1 MKSKGPT
8 CEAVRRT
15 ARPKAAHSSAAH
27 GVDGN
32 GNGNGA
38 WFVGMADAFPAP
50 AAAVSVRRVVLLR
63 PLDGPLCAVVDAFP
77 ESPAMKRCMGAS
89 RRHGYTDKNCPATT
103 RQFIQSLKQPVCLE
117 RTCPLVTSGKPVTSA
132 AGTVDVARAW
142 K

>member
-50 AAAVSVRRVVLLR
+50 VAAVSVRRVVRLLSLNV
-63 PLDGPLCAVVDAFP
+63 PLVVVVMLPA
-77 ESPAMKRCMGAS
+77 SPAMKRCMGAS

-103 RQFIQSLKQPVCLE
+103 QEHVSSFHPWTSQGVSSVPV
-117 RTCPLVTSGKPVTSA
+117 R
-132 AGTVDVARAW
+132 W
-142 K
+142 

>member
-32 GNGNGA
+32 GNGNATA

-50 AAAVSVRRVVLLR
+50 VAVSGRRVVLLR
-63 PLDGPLCAVVDAFP
+63 PLDGPL
-77 ESPAMKRCMGAS
+77 
-89 RRHGYTDKNCPATT
+89 
-103 RQFIQSLKQPVCLE
+103 
-117 RTCPLVTSGKPVTSA
+117 
-132 AGTVDVARAW
+132 
-142 K
+142 